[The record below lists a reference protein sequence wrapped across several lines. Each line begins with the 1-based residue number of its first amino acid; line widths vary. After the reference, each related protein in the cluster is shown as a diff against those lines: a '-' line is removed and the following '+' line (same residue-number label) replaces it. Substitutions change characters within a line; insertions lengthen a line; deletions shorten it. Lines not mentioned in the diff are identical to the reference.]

1 MQRPYMSV
9 QNKALKPAKG
19 VQLTFSKHRVV
30 AIEGCSIKHDSA
42 AKEKWFSY

>member
-19 VQLTFSKHRVV
+19 YNLLSQST
-30 AIEGCSIKHDSA
+30 E
-42 AKEKWFSY
+42 

>member
-1 MQRPYMSV
+1 VERKKKKR
-9 QNKALKPAKG
+9 QNKAQKPAKG
-19 VQLTFSKHRVV
+19 VQLTLSMRRVV

>member
-1 MQRPYMSV
+1 MSV
-9 QNKALKPAKG
+9 QNKAQKPDKG
-19 VQLTFSKHRVV
+19 VQLTLSMRRVV